1 MRYQYIIS
9 ISVFDKYVSILNLH
23 LCYSQLEIV
32 FRWNSGFLSEAQHHL
47 RMLAASTEP
56 KIPLSLQPATTDSRV
71 LCVAPTTR
79 LKLSVKAWKGQTCS
93 TFLNIF
99 LWSPCVIRPNM
110 FPIGKVCALLSN
122 LPTWFLLHFVLSCI
136 LANLH
141 TCIQEGV
148 TDANLNGL
156 FRYLQKYKD
165 FGSAR
170 LLRNTWFILIYTS

>member
-1 MRYQYIIS
+1 MF
-9 ISVFDKYVSILNLH
+9 VTVAFDHPV
-23 LCYSQLEIV
+23 
-32 FRWNSGFLSEAQHHL
+32 SEAHHHL

-56 KIPLSLQPATTDSRV
+56 RIPLSLQPATTDSRV

-79 LKLSVKAWKGQTCS
+79 LKLSVKASKGQTCS

-136 LANLH
+136 LAYLPAPYLL
-141 TCIQEGV
+141 IQEGV
-148 TDANLNGL
+148 TDANLIGL
-156 FRYLQKYKD
+156 FRYQISETKTS
-165 FGSAR
+165 GSAR
-170 LLRNTWFILIYTS
+170 LLRNT